1 MRYARVLVN
10 RPARSLDNYFTY
22 HIPQRLNDEIEFGK
36 RVLVELGRKKVEG
49 FIIDEDAP
57 APDMD
62 TKPILSVLDREA
74 VLNPDLYELAR
85 WLAETCMCPLSL
97 AINAMIPRKLSKKSG
112 RVVVAQMD
120 GESWSQY
127 LAGDNGNN
135 HAVLLETLFE
145 RGDMDYR
152 EALKYASADELAV
165 LHEKG
170 LLHIS
175 GAYID
180 YRKSRDEHTYVLGD
194 AFNEKQLE
202 ILKRRAPRQAQA
214 MQLLLEQQ
222 SVSSRQLAE
231 IAPASSI
238 KSLLSRGYIK
248 RERLCPVKEVR
259 APRLNQ
265 EQRQVLA
272 AIDHALALAPEQEIL
287 LYGVT
292 GSGKTEVYIRAALSC
307 IERGRKVIMLIPE
320 IALTRHLL
328 ELFTDRIPE
337 MAVLHSK
344 MSPGERYEE
353 WKRIKNGQVN
363 LVMGT
368 RSAIFAPLDN
378 IGLIIMDEEQ
388 EYTYKQEQQPRYHS
402 RDVARERV
410 RRSGA
415 LLLLGSATPAVE
427 TYYRSECGEST
438 RLDISGRAGDATL
451 PRIYIEDMRKAAR
464 KAGSPIVSPLL
475 EEKIKNTLERKEQ
488 SILFLNRRGF
498 SPYTI
503 CRSCGHTLACPN
515 CSVGLNYHKDQNT
528 YLCHY
533 CGINI
538 DKPEA
543 CPACGSSYMQQTG
556 YGTQKV
562 EEDVRLLFPGARIAR
577 LDLDSSSNKGVQD
590 RILQAMKKNEIDI
603 LIGTQMVAKGLDFA
617 GVSLVGVLDADGMLN
632 LPDFR
637 SGERCFQLIVQAAG
651 RAGRGAVGGEVV
663 IQTYNPDNQL
673 IAVAAR
679 QDYNQFYREEIKWR
693 QLLNYPPFSHIL
705 RIVSVSAEESLARR
719 LADMIMLYI
728 NEITDAQEDNIM
740 VLGPAPCP
748 LYRIRNRIRYQL
760 IVKSENM
767 LLLNSIGTNI
777 ASKEWHKQV
786 RLEIDLNP
794 LISM

>member
-10 RPARSLDNYFTY
+10 LPVRTADNYFTY
-22 HIPQRLNDEIEFGK
+22 HVPPKLTDAIEFGK
-36 RVLVELGRKKVEG
+36 RVLVELGRKKTEG
-49 FIIDEDAP
+49 FIIDADAP

-62 TKPILSVLDREA
+62 TKPILSLLDRDA
-74 VLNPDLYELAR
+74 VLTEDLYELAC

-97 AINAMIPRKLSKKSG
+97 AINTMIPRKLSKKSG
-112 RVVVAQMD
+112 RVVVAQME
-120 GESWSQY
+120 GEGWSQY
-127 LAGDNGNN
+127 LAEDSVNN
-135 HAVLLETLFE
+135 QTAWLETLAE
-145 RGDMDYR
+145 RGCMSYR
-152 EALKYASADELAV
+152 EALRYVSADELAF
-165 LHEKG
+165 LQARG
-170 LLHIS
+170 LLYIS
-175 GAYID
+175 GAYLD
-180 YRKSRDEHTYVLGD
+180 YRESRGEYTYVPGD
-194 AFNEKQLE
+194 AFNEKQLSLLE
-202 ILKRRAPRQAQA
+202 RRAPRQAQV
-214 MQLLLEQQ
+214 MQLLLERQ
-222 SVSSRQLAE
+222 SLSGKQMAA

-238 KSLLSRGYIK
+238 KSLLRQGY
-248 RERLCPVKEVR
+248 VQR
-259 APRLNQ
+259 APLGPAREPRIPCLNQ
-265 EQRQVLA
+265 EQRRVLA
-272 AIDHALALAPEQEIL
+272 AIDHALALAPEQELL

-368 RSAIFAPLDN
+368 RSAIFAPLPD

-388 EYTYKQEQQPRYHS
+388 EYTYKQEQQPRYHA
-402 RDVARERV
+402 RDVARERA
-410 RRSGA
+410 RRSRA

-427 TYYRSECGEST
+427 TYYRSECGYST
-438 RLDISGRAGDATL
+438 RLDMSSRAGDAAL
-451 PRIYIEDMRKAAR
+451 PRIYIEDMRKAVR
-464 KAGSPIVSPLL
+464 KARSPIVSPLL
-475 EEKIKNTLERKEQ
+475 EEKIRNILDRKEQ
-488 SILFLNRRGF
+488 CILFLNRRGF

-503 CRSCGHTLACPN
+503 CRNCGHTLSCPN
-515 CSVGLNYHKDQNT
+515 CSVGLNFHKDQNT

-533 CGINI
+533 CGLNI
-538 DKPEA
+538 AVPEV
-543 CPACGSSYMQQTG
+543 CPSCGSSYMQQTG

-562 EEDVRLLFPGARIAR
+562 EEDIRGLFPEAGIAR
-577 LDLDSSSNKGVQD
+577 LDMDSSSNKGAQEQ
-590 RILQAMKKNEIDI
+590 ILQAMKRNEIDI

-651 RAGRGAVGGEVV
+651 RAGRGAVPGEVV

-679 QDYNQFYREEIKWR
+679 QDYPQFYREEIKWR

-705 RIVSVSAEESLARR
+705 RIVSVSGQESLARR
-719 LADMIMLYI
+719 LADMVTLYI
-728 NEITDAQEDNIM
+728 NEITDAQEDNII

-760 IVKSENM
+760 IIKSENM

-786 RLEIDLNP
+786 RLEIDLDP

>member
-10 RPARSLDNYFTY
+10 MPVRSLDNYFIY
-22 HIPQRLNDEIEFGK
+22 HVPQRLNDEIEFGK

-49 FIIDEDAP
+49 FIVDEDAQ

-62 TKPILSVLDREA
+62 TKPILSVLDRDA
-74 VLNPDLYELAR
+74 VLDQNLYELAL

-97 AINAMIPRKLSKKSG
+97 AINTMIPRKLNKKSG
-112 RVVVAQMD
+112 RIVISQMD
-120 GESWSQY
+120 GESLSQY
-127 LAGDNGNN
+127 LAEASINN
-135 HAVLLETLFE
+135 HATLLETLFE
-145 RGDMDYR
+145 RGDMGYR
-152 EALKYASADELAV
+152 EALKYISAEELSV
-165 LHEKG
+165 LQEKG

-175 GAYID
+175 GAYTD
-180 YRKSRDEHTYVLGD
+180 YRESRGEYKYVPSD
-194 AFNEKQLE
+194 TFTENQLLL
-202 ILKRRAPRQAQA
+202 LKRRAPRQAEI
-214 MQLLLEQQ
+214 MQLLLEQKT
-222 SVSSRQLAE
+222 VSCKQIDRM
-231 IAPASSI
+231 APASSI

-248 RERLCPVKEVR
+248 MEHGRQVKE
-259 APRLNQ
+259 AQIPQLNQ
-265 EQRQVLA
+265 EQGQVVA
-272 AIDHALALAPEQEIL
+272 AINHALTVTPGQELL

-292 GSGKTEVYIRAALSC
+292 GSGKTEVYIRAAQSC
-307 IERGRKVIMLIPE
+307 IDQGKKVIILIPE

-328 ELFTDRIPE
+328 ELFTSRIPE
-337 MAVLHSK
+337 MAVIHSK

-353 WKRIKNGQVN
+353 WKRIKNGQVD

-378 IGLIIMDEEQ
+378 IGLIIIDEEQ
-388 EYTYKQEQQPRYHS
+388 EYTYKQEQQPRYHA
-402 RDVARERV
+402 RDVARERA

-427 TYYRSECGEST
+427 TYYRSECGLSK

-451 PRIYIEDMRKAAR
+451 PLINIEDMRKAAKKSR
-464 KAGSPIVSPLL
+464 SPIVSPLL
-475 EEKIKNTLERKEQ
+475 EEKIKNSLERKEQ
-488 SILFLNRRGF
+488 CILFLNRRGF

-503 CRSCGHTLACPN
+503 CRNCGHTLSCLN

-538 DKPEA
+538 DMPIV
-543 CPACGSSYMQQTG
+543 CPACGSSYMQQSG
-556 YGTQKV
+556 YGTQRV
-562 EEDVRLLFPGARIAR
+562 EEDVRVLFPEARIAR

-590 RILQAMKKNEIDI
+590 QILQAMKKNEIDI

-617 GVSLVGVLDADGMLN
+617 GVSLVGILDADGMLN

-651 RAGRGAVGGEVV
+651 RAGRGAVRGEVV

-673 IAVAAR
+673 IEVAAR

-693 QLLNYPPFSHIL
+693 KLLNYPPFSHIL
-705 RIVSVSAEESLARR
+705 RIVCVSAQESLAHR
-719 LADMIMLYI
+719 LADMIVLYI
-728 NEITDAQEDNIM
+728 NEITDAQEDNITIM
-740 VLGPAPCP
+740 GPAPCP